1 MEEAQSF
8 LDSLDREEETLNSF
22 DAAQAGAHESVKERI
37 CACRNRLLGVF
48 SSVSNFEDLI
58 STVQWAKVELIE
70 IHMDVGKFKR
80 KTKPFLKQS
89 KLSSF
94 AKITVSIVASVHE

>member
-37 CACRNRLLGVF
+37 RACRNRLL
-48 SSVSNFEDLI
+48 SSVSKEGDLI

-70 IHMDVGKFKR
+70 IRMDVGKFKR